1 MIEFDSESAKYLC
14 NYSEIGEQKHLTVGG
29 LSTLDENEDELIHN
43 LILFIQNN
51 DINASDFK
59 SGLFCGMGLGIN
71 TYHYVKKLYIKKLNF
86 EEIKNIKEGIIL
98 LTEKNT
104 YFYINNQSL
113 TVFNVLTKNSNL
125 SVKSAHIINP
135 NTNIFDKL
143 KISLNIQQ
151 LTV

>member
-29 LSTLDENEDELIHN
+29 LSILDEDEDELIYN

-51 DINASDFK
+51 DINEKDFK

-86 EEIKNIKEGIIL
+86 EEIESIKKGIIL
-98 LTEKNT
+98 LTKKNT

-113 TVFNVLTKNSNL
+113 TVFNALIKNENITIE
-125 SVKSAHIINP
+125 SAHIINP
-135 NTNIFDKL
+135 DTNIFDKL
-143 KISLNIQQ
+143 KITLNIQQ
-151 LTV
+151 LAV